1 MDRKFKRD
9 FAGPHSTRED
19 VVNMRNTLWIVAAA
33 VLVSSACS
41 GGAEPP
47 PFKAIVDTKLL
58 MEAVMDPQAD
68 VIWNSVGT
76 IITAAGEE
84 HIQPK
89 TEEEWAAVRNAAVA
103 VAESGNLL
111 MMVPRAKDE
120 EWMRIS
126 QAMVD
131 TGAKA
136 IKAAEARNVEQ
147 VFDVGGEIYAVC
159 TNCHAKY
166 DPSIAQRVN

>member
-1 MDRKFKRD
+1 VDGEQQRVI
-9 FAGPHSTRED
+9 AGANRTRED
-19 VVNMRNTLWIVAAA
+19 VVNMRNRLWIVAAA
-33 VLVSSACS
+33 VLASSACT

-47 PFKAIVDTKLL
+47 PFKPIVDTKLL
-58 MEAVMDPQAD
+58 MEAVLDPQAD

-76 IITAAGEE
+76 IITASGEE
-84 HIQPK
+84 NIRPK
-89 TEEEWAAVRNAAVA
+89 TEEEWIAVRNAAVA

-136 IKAAEARNVEQ
+136 IKAAEAKDVDQ

-166 DPSIAQRVN
+166 DPSIASRVN